1 MFSLRKR
8 LKISQKLILLSG
20 LPLILVVFLGIGE
33 IKASISRAENSLQT
47 QEAIEAFR
55 LLDNVAHNFA
65 VERGL
70 TAGFLGSKGD
80 AGIYDKLKAQRSK
93 ADNAQMNL
101 AGFNPKHISTTLWR
115 QATEEIISILR
126 DKQAMRQQVDTL
138 KPANSPFSYYSNL
151 NKHAIMAASIV
162 ASQAT
167 DPSVAQELNALLS
180 LITMKEKA
188 GQSRG
193 ALNGIWARKSV
204 TLDGY
209 ARVQNYID
217 EFNYASFAVQS
228 ALSGQNASK
237 FTDLSGMSVWKE
249 IKAIEQRF
257 LSQKGNLNTLEG
269 PSPQEWFPLA
279 TQRIVSLNKF
289 KNELIDALQ
298 TRLKADSEKAT
309 TMSSVIASALVGV
322 VLFIVA
328 LSYLSVSSINSR
340 VKMLGENLKRIVEQK
355 DLVKSTYDG
364 GNDEIAII
372 EKHIDKFIVN
382 MRELLN
388 DAAKLAVDADNALAR
403 LSDMAHKD
411 ANMARQTSSRCE
423 TLAAAMTEMSQS
435 SAEVAN
441 YAHEVE
447 NVTVNARDFTHQ
459 AIGSGEQ
466 SSTTTGEL
474 ISSIDTTF
482 QMMEELQKQTANVK
496 EILDNITGISEQTNL
511 LALNAA
517 IEAARAGNMGRGFAV
532 VADEVRGLAQR
543 SKQSTEQIAG
553 MLDDIRK
560 NTEASFINM
569 QQSRDVSY
577 QTQQAVDTSKA
588 SLQLL
593 GESIDDMATK
603 NADIAEAAR
612 QQAQTVSSVSSE
624 LEKLVGISV
633 ESTEGSQSIEHDLVT
648 LREKMHSLSTNISQF
663 KTA

>member
-1 MFSLRKR
+1 MFSVIKN

-20 LPLILVVFLGIGE
+20 LPLLLVILFGIQEVISSREGV
-33 IKASISRAENSLQT
+33 KASLQT
-47 QEAIEAFR
+47 QEAMEAFR

-80 AGIYDKLKAQRSK
+80 AGMYDKLKAQRNN
-93 ADNAQMNL
+93 ADDAQRKL
-101 AGFNPKHISTTLWR
+101 TAFTPEHIDTVLWR
-115 QATEEIISILR
+115 QATAEVISILQG
-126 DKQAMRQQVDTL
+126 KQAMRQQVDTL
-138 KPANSPFSYYSNL
+138 KPANSPFNYYSDL
-151 NKHAIMAASIV
+151 NKHAIIAASII
-162 ASQAT
+162 ASQAA

-193 ALNGIWARKSV
+193 ALNGIWARKSA

-217 EFNYASFAVQS
+217 EFNYSSFAVQS
-228 ALSGQNASK
+228 VLSGQNASN
-237 FTDLSGMSVWKE
+237 FEALAGMSAWRK
-249 IKAIEQRF
+249 IKGIEQRF
-257 LSQKGNLNTLEG
+257 LSQKGNLNALEG

-279 TQRIVSLNKF
+279 TQRIASLNKL
-289 KNELIDALQ
+289 KNEMIDVLQ
-298 TRLKADSEKAT
+298 AKLKTDADNAAT
-309 TMSSVIASALVGV
+309 INTVVVTSLVVV

-340 VKMLGENLKRIVEQK
+340 VKTLGDNLKRIVEHK
-355 DLVKSTYDG
+355 DLVQSTYDG
-364 GNDEIAII
+364 GNDEIAVI

-382 MRELLN
+382 MRQLLN
-388 DAAKLAVDADNALAR
+388 DAAKLAMDADNALAR
-403 LSDMAHKD
+403 LAEIAQKD
-411 ANMARQTSSRCE
+411 VDMARQTSSRCE

-435 SAEVAN
+435 SEEVAR
-441 YAHEVE
+441 YAQEVE
-447 NVTVNARDFTHQ
+447 NATEAARDFTHQ
-459 AIGSGEQ
+459 AVGSGER
-466 SSTTTGEL
+466 SSSTTGEL
-474 ISSIDTTF
+474 IASIDTTF
-482 QMMEELQKQTANVK
+482 RMMEELQKQTTNVK

-517 IEAARAGNMGRGFAV
+517 IEAARAGEMGRGFAV
-532 VADEVRGLAQR
+532 VADEVRNLAQR
-543 SKQSTEQIAG
+543 SKQSTEEIAS

-560 NTEASFINM
+560 NTESSFSNM

-577 QTQQAVDTSKA
+577 QTQEAVDTSKV
-588 SLQLL
+588 SLVQL
-593 GESIDDMATK
+593 GENIDDMANK

-624 LEKLVGISV
+624 LEQLVGISF
-633 ESTEGSQSIEHDLVT
+633 ESRDGSQSIELDLRS
-648 LREKMHSLSTNISQF
+648 LRENMHSLSTNISQF

>member
-1 MFSLRKR
+1 MLSMIKN

-20 LPLILVVFLGIGE
+20 LPLLLVILLGLQGVKSSQE
-33 IKASISRAENSLQT
+33 GVKASLQT
-47 QEAIEAFR
+47 LEAMEAFR

-80 AGIYDKLKAQRSK
+80 SGIHDKLKAQRAK
-93 ADNAQMNL
+93 ADDAQRKL
-101 AGFNPKHISTTLWR
+101 TGFTPEHISSALWR
-115 QATEEIISILR
+115 QATAEVVSILQG
-126 DKQAMRQQVDTL
+126 KQSMRQQVDTL
-138 KPANSPFSYYSNL
+138 TPANSPFNYYSDL
-151 NKHAIMAASIV
+151 NKHAIIAASII
-162 ASQAT
+162 ASQAA

-204 TLDGY
+204 SLDGY

-217 EFNYASFAVQS
+217 EFNYSSFAVQS
-228 ALSGQNASK
+228 VLSGESARNFEALARMQAWNQI
-237 FTDLSGMSVWKE
+237 KE
-249 IKAIEQRF
+249 IEQRF
-257 LSQKGNLNTLEG
+257 LSQKTNLSALEG

-279 TQRIVSLNKF
+279 TQRIGSLNKF
-289 KNELIDALQ
+289 KNEMIDVLQ
-298 TRLKADSEKAT
+298 TKLRADADSAE
-309 TMSSVIASALVGV
+309 TMNSMVVSALVAV
-322 VLFIVA
+322 VLLIVA

-340 VKMLGENLKRIVEQK
+340 VKTLGENLKRIVEQK
-355 DLVKSTYDG
+355 DLVQSTYDG
-364 GNDEIAII
+364 GNDEIAVI

-388 DAAKLAVDADNALAR
+388 DAATLAADADNALVR
-403 LSDMAHKD
+403 LAEVAQKD
-411 ANMARQTSSRCE
+411 VDMARQTSSRCE

-435 SAEVAN
+435 SEEVAR
-441 YAHEVE
+441 YAQDVE
-447 NVTVNARDFTHQ
+447 NATEAARDFTHQ
-459 AIGSGEQ
+459 AVDSGEK
-466 SSTTTGEL
+466 SSSTTGEL
-474 ISSIDTTF
+474 IASIDTTF
-482 QMMEELQKQTANVK
+482 RMMEELQNQTANVK

-517 IEAARAGNMGRGFAV
+517 IEAARAGEMGRGFAV
-532 VADEVRGLAQR
+532 VADEVRNLAQR
-543 SKQSTEQIAG
+543 SKQSTEEIAG

-560 NTEASFINM
+560 NTEASFSNM

-577 QTQQAVDTSKA
+577 QTQDAVDTSKA
-588 SLQLL
+588 SLVQL
-593 GESIDDMATK
+593 GENIDDMANK

-624 LEKLVGISV
+624 LEQLVGISC
-633 ESTEGSQSIEHDLVT
+633 ESSDGSQTIELDLKS
-648 LREKMHSLSTNISQF
+648 LRGKMHNLSTNISQF

>member
-257 LSQKGNLNTLEG
+257 LSQKGNLNALEG

-289 KNELIDALQ
+289 KNEIIDALQ